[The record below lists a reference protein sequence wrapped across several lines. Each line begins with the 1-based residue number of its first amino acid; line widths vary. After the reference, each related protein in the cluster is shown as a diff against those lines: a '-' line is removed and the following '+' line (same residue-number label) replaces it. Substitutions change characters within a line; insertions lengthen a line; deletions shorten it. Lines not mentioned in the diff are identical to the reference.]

1 MCGIVGYA
9 GYGDAKS
16 FLIRALNDLEYRGY
30 DSAGIAAITDDG
42 ITTIKRAGRVSALG
56 ETINGQFGK
65 ATLGIGHTRWA
76 THGAPTDANAH
87 PHLSYDGKVA
97 ITHNGI
103 IENHAE
109 LRRRLG
115 RDGIEFSSDTDS
127 EVVAHIIAR
136 HMEAGD
142 SLLSATKKAS
152 RRLKGLS
159 VILAI
164 SADEPD
170 TVVGIRI
177 GYAGSLML
185 GESDNAKILAS
196 NAAAMP
202 PDVTEVTYIDHCEA
216 VRITRDDAEVISVL
230 GAPVEKASLP
240 LLPESRISEINEYAH
255 FMHKEIS
262 EQAATVQGAMRG
274 RIDFSEPKIFI
285 PELSQLPRKLDRVVL
300 AGMGTSYFAAIAGA
314 RRIERLA
321 HIPTMV
327 DYAGELADRELVMGE
342 NDLLIAVTQSGE
354 TYDTLVA
361 IEKAKRLGSMA
372 AVATANPHS
381 EAARMADFAV
391 DIGSGIEVAV
401 PATKTF
407 INTMLVLYMIGL
419 QLGKQKGR
427 LNEDEF
433 ERHIESLLAL
443 PRAINH
449 TLGQEADIEALAHDR
464 FMDIRNM
471 LILGRG
477 DLYPIALEGALKMK
491 ETAYVHAEGC
501 SASEMKH
508 GINALIEP
516 STPTIALVPKNGEL
530 RTKMLTSIYEVQSRS
545 GEVIAIA
552 HQGDIETEAIADD
565 LISISSDDDEHSPF
579 LMTIPLQQLAY
590 HTAIA
595 HGINPDRPRNLAKT
609 VTVA

>member
-372 AVATANPHS
+372 AVVTANPPS

-427 LNEDEF
+427 LDEDEF

-464 FMDIRNM
+464 FMDVRNM

-477 DLYPIALEGALKMK
+477 DLYPIAIEGALKMK